1 MITGATGFFGK
12 ALMETMYRYGLNRN
26 NRITGV
32 GSKDFD
38 LTNSKSAVR
47 ALEGADIV
55 INLAAN
61 VGGIGYNQNFPGKL
75 FFDNI
80 LIGINVIEA
89 ARINEIEK
97 LVQIGTVCS
106 YPKVPPHIPFRETD
120 LWEGFP
126 EETNAPYGIA
136 KKSLITMGDAYRIQY
151 GLNVINLILVN
162 LYGPGDNFDEQ
173 NSHVIPALVKK
184 FSEAKRTD
192 SKEVILWGT
201 GNASREFIYVRD
213 AADAVIKATEK
224 YNENTPLNIG
234 SGKEIRIQTLAEMIA
249 DIIGYQGKILWN
261 KTMPD
266 GQPRRLLDI
275 SLARKKIGFI
285 PQTDFKTG
293 LKDVVKYF
301 LNSYGGEIDQ

>member
-1 MITGATGFFGK
+1 
-12 ALMETMYRYGLNRN
+12 METMYRYGLNRN

-38 LTNSKSAVR
+38 LTNLKSAVR
-47 ALEGADIV
+47 ALEGADVV

-61 VGGIGYNQNFPGKL
+61 VGGIGYNQKFPGKL

-192 SKEVILWGT
+192 AKEVILWGT
-201 GNASREFIYVRD
+201 GNASREFIYVSD

-275 SLARKKIGFI
+275 SLARKIIGFI
-285 PQTDFKTG
+285 PQTDFETG
-293 LKDVVKYF
+293 LKAVVKYF
-301 LNSYGGEIDQ
+301 LNSYGGERDQ

>member
-12 ALMETMYRYGLNRN
+12 ALMETMYRYGINRN

-47 ALEGADIV
+47 ALEGADVV

-61 VGGIGYNQNFPGKL
+61 VGGIGYNQKFPGRL

-106 YPKVPPHIPFRETD
+106 YPKVPPHIPFKETD

-201 GNASREFIYVRD
+201 GNASREFIYVVD

-234 SGKEIRIQTLAEMIA
+234 SGKEIKIQTLAEMIA
-249 DIIGYQGKILWN
+249 DIIGYQGRILWN

-285 PQTDFKTG
+285 PHTDFETG
-293 LKDVVKYF
+293 LKAVVKYF
-301 LNSYGGEIDQ
+301 LNSYGGERDQ